1 MRGLGLG
8 NPAFVFI
15 STWLDF
21 TWDCHS
27 TGQMNKFPLR
37 LWGFPNRL
45 LKPSQWINCCLCFNV
60 LRSFPLTSL
69 LLHPYYLHL
78 QSPPSSKI
86 RIYPLFCLRLTYHVP
101 CAIWA
106 NEMYVRQVLFC
117 TPRQILLGWLNR
129 GTVGSVARM
138 GELRTAQI
146 LTLRSLTLYI
156 YGAPILDVSRSHTTT
171 QHSR

>member
-1 MRGLGLG
+1 MSLWFGSGWDTVDLPSIGEDCGTWGVFIMRGLGLG

-21 TWDCHS
+21 TRHCHS
-27 TGQMNKFPLR
+27 AGQMNKFPLR

-60 LRSFPLTSL
+60 LRSFPLNFL

-101 CAIWA
+101 CAIRA

-117 TPRQILLGWLNR
+117 TSRQILLGWLNR
-129 GTVGSVARM
+129 GT
-138 GELRTAQI
+138 E
-146 LTLRSLTLYI
+146 
-156 YGAPILDVSRSHTTT
+156 YGLGL
-171 QHSR
+171 